1 MRRDLDS
8 RAIDRLFADWVLF
21 PGNDGLSPGHM
32 HTIPALY
39 HDAVLGSV
47 LWHSVRALAFANLHR
62 ARDGDGLSFSVKAR
76 RSYGEALR
84 QLRQVVQNE
93 ERLSDDRSLA
103 ALLLIDCFESM
114 YLRHSEALGTHS
126 QAVKYVMAKRGAGII
141 LDRSRFA
148 LWRMANCRLQARQ
161 IQAGDYPEPA
171 QKDLIGKLNLDRPDG
186 RIVADITNITML
198 CADAKRLLENPKS
211 HAPDQEAEAS
221 ALLTRIANFLNE
233 VDSWT
238 SRTTGVWNPKPVGS
252 LKALKLEEIEYTSD
266 SNHPLAYYDCPE
278 VFAYH
283 NVWFA
288 YIWNSH
294 AASQIVLREYFVKIH
309 ALYKDS
315 APPELENI
323 AQEQRIAVPRLATSA
338 MKSFPP
344 LVGFTDASGEHF
356 EPVLQGK
363 AAGRFLALFAMDIV
377 AKAELIPKIY
387 KVKARKV
394 VEWIHANHS
403 LD

>member
-1 MRRDLDS
+1 MRRDLDT

-47 LWHSVRALAFANLHR
+47 LWHSVRALAFANIYR
-62 ARDGDGLSFSVKAR
+62 ARDGDGLSFRIKAR

-84 QLRQVVQNE
+84 QLRHVVQNE
-93 ERLSDDRSLA
+93 ERLNDDRSLA

-114 YLRHSEALGTHS
+114 YLRHSTALGPHS
-126 QAVKYVMAKRGAGII
+126 QAIKYVMAKRGDGII

-171 QKDLIGKLNLDRPDG
+171 QKELISKLNLDRPDG
-186 RIVADITNITML
+186 RIVADITDISSL
-198 CADAKRLLENPKS
+198 CADARKLLEDSSTNTS
-211 HAPDQEAEAS
+211 DHEAEATT
-221 ALLTRIANFLNE
+221 LLTRMATLINE
-233 VDSWT
+233 LDTWT
-238 SRTTGVWNPKPVGS
+238 STMTGIWSPRPVGS
-252 LKALKLEEIEYTSD
+252 TKALKLEEVAYSAD
-266 SNHPLAYYDCPE
+266 SNHPLAYYDCDE
-278 VFAYH
+278 LLAYP

-294 AASQIVLREYFVKIH
+294 AAAQIVLRESLVKIH
-309 ALYKDS
+309 RRYASSS
-315 APPELENI
+315 APGIEGI
-323 AQEQRIAVPRLATSA
+323 AQQQRLAVPLLAASA
-338 MKSFPP
+338 LKSFPP
-344 LVGFTDASGEHF
+344 LVGFTDASGEQF

-363 AAGRFLALFAMDIV
+363 AAGRFLALFAMDVV
-377 AKAELIPKIY
+377 AKAELVPSRHRF
-387 KVKARKV
+387 KARKV
-394 VEWIHANHS
+394 IEWIHDNHS